1 MKFGGQRYKY
11 FGHLDRA
18 GIKDIARKPVSK
30 QSYVFMIPHM
40 LCQSIM
46 LVNEYVVDSFDKN
59 KFGFGLGLGL
69 GYFLRLKGSLVG
81 RRPTIVAM
89 LKTNNR

>member
-1 MKFGGQRYKY
+1 M
-11 FGHLDRA
+11 A
-18 GIKDIARKPVSK
+18 IKPVSQ

-40 LCQSIM
+40 LRQSIM
-46 LVNEYVVDSFDKN
+46 LVNECVVGSFDKN

-69 GYFLRLKGSLVG
+69 GLGIGYFLRLKGSLVG